1 MALAAKRCTFLWT
14 NNAVMLAVSAAHP
27 QQVILLGLVEGYR
40 VNGGPAGE
48 VTDPLYPGKPILN
61 WPVCMGAGGG
71 VWI

>member
-1 MALAAKRCTFLWT
+1 
-14 NNAVMLAVSAAHP
+14 MLAVSAAHP